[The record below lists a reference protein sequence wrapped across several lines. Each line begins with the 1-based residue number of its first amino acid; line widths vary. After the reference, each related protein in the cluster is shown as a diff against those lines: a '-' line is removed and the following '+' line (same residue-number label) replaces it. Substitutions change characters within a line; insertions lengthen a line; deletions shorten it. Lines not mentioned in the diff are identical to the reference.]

1 MQLQNKWPD
10 SLHIR
15 AIARANEQNLHR
27 FFLGIKSKSTQ
38 RMQKKYR
45 FFSYCSIKM
54 EQMNNNQ

>member
-45 FFSYCSIKM
+45 FFRIVRLKRSK
-54 EQMNNNQ
+54 

>member
-10 SLHIR
+10 SLHIW

-45 FFSYCSIKM
+45 FFRIVRLKRSK
-54 EQMNNNQ
+54 